1 MFDGIVVNI
10 GIFPNPRSALVHL
23 ALPINP
29 PPPIIV
35 TENRYFALSKLPY
48 SLITSYAPPSRVCS
62 FFVPQGFQLTLV
74 LLQHGQ
80 HLFRLGF
87 ESSAARVFVA
97 TAVGAS
103 AFNLSRR
110 FC

>member
-1 MFDGIVVNI
+1 MNI
-10 GIFPNPRSALVHL
+10 
-23 ALPINP
+23 
-29 PPPIIV
+29 PPIIV

-48 SLITSYAPPSRVCS
+48 SPITSYAAPSRVRL

-87 ESSAARVFVA
+87 
-97 TAVGAS
+97 
-103 AFNLSRR
+103 
-110 FC
+110 